1 MNKIRCMAVHMETG
15 LRIPILEIRDR
26 EIYRG
31 SRLETVAGQP
41 VIEEG
46 RSSFSVY
53 TGEQV
58 VPLRRVED

>member
-1 MNKIRCMAVHMETG
+1 METG